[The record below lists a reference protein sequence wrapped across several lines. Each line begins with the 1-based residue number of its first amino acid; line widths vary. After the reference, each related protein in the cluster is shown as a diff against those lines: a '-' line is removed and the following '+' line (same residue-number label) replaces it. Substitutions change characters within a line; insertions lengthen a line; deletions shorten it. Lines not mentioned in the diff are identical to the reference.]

1 VSSGSVV
8 VGRRSRVARLTGL
21 VMVASASVWV
31 AAPAQAT
38 SCSITAYDPTS
49 NGTTVTAHV
58 LLNCNGPLTGWV
70 KSTLVRV
77 RTGLPDAV
85 VASNT
90 DSTQNSSY
98 NFNAYASGCT
108 SGSYG
113 WKTVGDSSLG
123 YTASTGKV
131 VLSCG

>member
-1 VSSGSVV
+1 
-8 VGRRSRVARLTGL
+8 
-21 VMVASASVWV
+21 MVASASVWV

-98 NFNAYASGCT
+98 NFVGAHVIP
-108 SGSYG
+108 GSCAHG
-113 WKTVGDSSLG
+113 FPQVVGPWCC
-123 YTASTGKV
+123 STG
-131 VLSCG
+131 

>member
-1 VSSGSVV
+1 
-8 VGRRSRVARLTGL
+8 
-21 VMVASASVWV
+21 M
-31 AAPAQAT
+31 
-38 SCSITAYDPTS
+38 
-49 NGTTVTAHV
+49 TAHV